1 MVVCGMTV
9 VEAARQKSAD
19 YNRHKMI
26 PTLLGGLTP
35 QQFLDE
41 YWQKKPL
48 LVRQAVPGFTG
59 LEALRD
65 RNAMIDLACRDD
77 VESRFVARDG
87 DAWTIRRGPFG
98 ARDFKQR
105 RNAKWTVLAQGV
117 NLHVAGGDQLMRQFN
132 FIPYARLDDLMVS
145 YAVDGGGVGPHFDN
159 YDVFLLQ
166 GIGQRR
172 WRIGAQRDKTL
183 IDGIPLKILSDFK
196 PSRDWTLN
204 SGDLLYLPPQWA
216 HDGVGVGECMTWS
229 IGFRTAPTQ
238 EVAEQF
244 LFHLQD
250 TLELGGRYADPGL
263 RQQKHP
269 AEIGTAMIDQVEA
282 MLTKVRWN
290 RATVRN
296 FLGRYLTEP
305 KSQVYFSPPEEPLS
319 AAKFAAACDK
329 RGLRLDPRTQ
339 LLFSGNAFFINGE
352 EVAVAVADRKT
363 VQRLAD
369 NRELENLGSLSKTA
383 IELLHCWYCDGFL
396 ALQ

>member
-1 MVVCGMTV
+1 
-9 VEAARQKSAD
+9 
-19 YNRHKMI
+19 MI
-26 PTLLGGLTP
+26 KTLLGGITP

-59 LEALRD
+59 LEALGDRD
-65 RNAMIDLACRDD
+65 DMVDLACRDD

-87 DAWTIRRGPFG
+87 DAWTIRRGPFA
-98 ARDFKQR
+98 ARDFKR
-105 RNAKWTVLAQGV
+105 RGNSKWTVLIQGV
-117 NLHVAGGDQLMRQFN
+117 NLHVDGGDRLMRQFD

-183 IDGIPLKILSDFK
+183 IDGLPLKILRDFK
-196 PSRDWTLN
+196 PSRDWVLN
-204 SGDLLYLPPQWA
+204 PGDLLYLPPQWA
-216 HDGVGVGECMTWS
+216 HDGVGIGECMTWS

-250 TLELGGRYADPGL
+250 TLELEGRYADPGL
-263 RQQKHP
+263 QQQNHP
-269 AEIGTAMIDQVEA
+269 AEIGTAMLDQVEA

-290 RATVRN
+290 RSTVRD

-305 KSQVYFSPPEEPLS
+305 KSHVYFSPPEQPLS
-319 AAKFAAACDK
+319 PARFAAVCAK

-352 EVAVAVADRKT
+352 ETAVPRGDRKLLRQLADR
-363 VQRLAD
+363 RALD
-369 NRELENLGSLSKTA
+369 DLRSLSTA
-383 IELLHCWYCDGFL
+383 ATELLYRWYSDGFL
-396 ALQ
+396 VTR